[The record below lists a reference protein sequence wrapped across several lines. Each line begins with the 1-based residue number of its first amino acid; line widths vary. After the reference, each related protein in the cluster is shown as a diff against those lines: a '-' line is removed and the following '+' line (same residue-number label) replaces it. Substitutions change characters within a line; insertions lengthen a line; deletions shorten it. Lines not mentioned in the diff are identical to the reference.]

1 MDGQEKLLDY
11 TAALEKALWADL
23 NCEESIQSETVAT
36 ILDHAVV
43 REDSNDKHIHL
54 ELYLRLGQTASAYYE
69 RDKLAFQTMFS
80 KQYTTVYQTAGLLP
94 KNV

>member
-36 ILDHAVV
+36 ILDHAVGT
-43 REDSNDKHIHL
+43 R
-54 ELYLRLGQTASAYYE
+54 GQ
-69 RDKLAFQTMFS
+69 Q
-80 KQYTTVYQTAGLLP
+80 
-94 KNV
+94 

>member
-1 MDGQEKLLDY
+1 MGKQKQSTAID
-11 TAALEKALWADL
+11 TAALEDALWADL

-43 REDSNDKHIHL
+43 CEDSDDKHIHL

-80 KQYTTVYQTAGLLP
+80 KTYRERVTSL
-94 KNV
+94 